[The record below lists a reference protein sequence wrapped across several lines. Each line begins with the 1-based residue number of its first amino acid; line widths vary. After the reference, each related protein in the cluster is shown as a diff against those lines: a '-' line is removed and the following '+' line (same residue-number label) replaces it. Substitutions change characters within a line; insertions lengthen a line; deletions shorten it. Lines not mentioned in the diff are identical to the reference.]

1 VGAERTD
8 HHSDERPSPPEGGCR
23 GPYAGAPVWFPRWL
37 GRCVVIA
44 ASGPSAAEADF
55 DLIRRSGAAVVAINA
70 TYRLAPFADLLYA
83 ADGLF
88 WLKDEGARAFPG
100 LKVTQSL
107 KDARRY
113 GLQTVKLEA
122 QSRTMQFE
130 RFGEIGAGG
139 NSGFQAVNLVAQTGA
154 ARIVLVGF
162 DYSLARGVHWHGR
175 HPPGMNNPSEK
186 NVARWAA
193 DMDRAAP
200 LLASLGVDVVNASPH
215 SSLRAFPVR
224 PLSECLT

>member
-1 VGAERTD
+1 VGTERTD

-23 GPYAGAPVWFPRWL
+23 GPYVGAPVWFPRWL

-88 WLKDEGARAFPG
+88 WTKDEGARAFRG
-100 LKVTQSL
+100 LKVTQHIR
-107 KDARRY
+107 DAARY
-113 GLQTVKLEA
+113 GLEVVNLDAAT
-122 QSRTMQFE
+122 RTMQFE
-130 RFGEIGAGG
+130 RFGHIGAGG

-224 PLSECLT
+224 PLEDCL

>member
-1 VGAERTD
+1 M
-8 HHSDERPSPPEGGCR
+8 
-23 GPYAGAPVWFPRWL
+23 
-37 GRCVVIA
+37 
-44 ASGPSAAEADF
+44 
-55 DLIRRSGAAVVAINA
+55 VAINA
-70 TYRLAPFADLLYA
+70 TYRLFPDADMLYA

-88 WLKDEGARAFPG
+88 WRNDDGARAFSG
-100 LKVTQSL
+100 LKVTQHIR
-107 KDARRY
+107 DAARY
-113 GLQTVKLEA
+113 GLETVKLEA
-122 QSRTMQFE
+122 TTRTMQFE
-130 RFGEIGAGG
+130 RFGHIGAGG

-162 DYSLARGVHWHGR
+162 DYSLARGVHWHGK
-175 HPPGMNNPSEK
+175 HPPGMNNPSER

-224 PLSECLT
+224 PLEDCL